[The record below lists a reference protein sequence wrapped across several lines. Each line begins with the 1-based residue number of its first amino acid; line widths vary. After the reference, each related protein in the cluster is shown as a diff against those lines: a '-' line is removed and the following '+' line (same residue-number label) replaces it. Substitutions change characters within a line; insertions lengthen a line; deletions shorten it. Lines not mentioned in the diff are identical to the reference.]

1 MPVACYPEIVR
12 LHIELFPRPAWED
25 RKLPVKTRESF
36 RNEMALLLFLRLP
49 GLRPS
54 AVSVSYSTSAV
65 SLVSQDAFA
74 WDVLTN
80 RQCLLDTSARI
91 GSCRFN
97 KMRIVFGQSSFY
109 YV

>member
-1 MPVACYPEIVR
+1 MSQLNYIAKIM
-12 LHIELFPRPAWED
+12 IELQRRVMTGIFHGQ
-25 RKLPVKTRESF
+25 KLPVKTRESF

-54 AVSVSYSTSAV
+54 AVSVSCSTSAV

-91 GSCRFN
+91 GSCRL
-97 KMRIVFGQSSFY
+97 R
-109 YV
+109 